1 MLKNTYP
8 TRFDVTVKTLAT
20 LLVAGL
26 LATGS
31 AWAGESESFSQTY
44 PLAADGRLSL
54 ENLNG
59 DVTIEG
65 WSGNE
70 VQIDYLKTS
79 RTREGLERVEVVIEA
94 RGDHIH
100 LETDYSNSRGWSN
113 DGANVDFTIRVPQQA
128 RLDEIELVNGNLT
141 ISAVSGNVNASLVN
155 GRVDAQ
161 DLSGSLS
168 LESVN
173 GTVEVTFETLGDGQ
187 SVDLESVNGSV
198 VLRLPS
204 DADAEIEAE
213 TVHGPIDNE
222 FGLEVIKGRYV
233 GRSMEGT
240 LGNGS
245 ARVDLENV
253 NGSIRIE
260 QN

>member
-1 MLKNTYP
+1 MKLRNLP
-8 TRFDVTVKTLAT
+8 TILCFA
-20 LLVAGL
+20 L
-26 LATGS
+26 LALAVTG
-31 AWAGESESFSQTY
+31 AAVAESESFSQTY

-70 VQIDYLKTS
+70 VQIEYTKTS

-94 RGDHIH
+94 REDHIH
-100 LETDYSNSRGWSN
+100 VETDYSSSRGWNN
-113 DGANVDFTIRVPQQA
+113 DGANVDFTVRVPMQA
-128 RLDEIELVNGNLT
+128 RLDELELVNGDLT
-141 ISAVSGNVNASLVN
+141 ISGVDGNVNASLVN
-155 GRVDAQ
+155 GRVDAS

-173 GTVEVTFETLGDGQ
+173 GTVEVAFETLGDGQ
-187 SVDLESVNGSV
+187 SIDLESVNGSV
-198 VLRLPS
+198 VLRIPS
-204 DADAEIEAE
+204 GADATIDAE
-213 TVHGPIDNE
+213 TVHGRIDND
-222 FGLEVIKGRYV
+222 FGFEVEKGRYV

-253 NGSIRIE
+253 NGSITVE
-260 QN
+260 SN